1 MDKVGIGVTGVVR
14 WGRLPQYI
22 LFWDYPE
29 TGLVRRP
36 VSANRLPFVKS
47 VHSPA
52 YRVLV
57 DALVEARKT
66 AGLTQQD
73 LAHRLG
79 KPQSFVAKVENRE
92 RRLDVVEFITL
103 SRAVGLDPQTALRR
117 VEDAL
122 PVQA

>member
-1 MDKVGIGVTGVVR
+1 MPR
-14 WGRLPQYI
+14 YI
-22 LFWDYPE
+22 PFWDYPE
-29 TGLVRRP
+29 MGLVRRP
-36 VSANRLPFVKS
+36 VIANRLPSVKS
-47 VHSPA
+47 VHTPA

-57 DALVEARKT
+57 DALVDARKA